1 VSGLINLAVALF
13 LAPRYGAVGMASARV
28 LGEATLATMLL
39 GITIRLQLVG
49 LLPGAQR
56 AMGMVRLARGLR
68 PQPGTGKDE

>member
-1 VSGLINLAVALF
+1 
-13 LAPRYGAVGMASARV
+13 
-28 LGEATLATMLL
+28 MLL